1 MRNTVRQA
9 IVFYSLMAG
18 TVIAQPATDPGQGGG
33 SNVRY
38 TADFFAEFGP
48 VSANDMLSRIPGIS
62 LALENTEQRR
72 FNQADRGLGDS
83 SQILIN
89 GKRMAGKAN
98 EARAQLDRITADQV
112 DYIEI
117 VRGTSGNLDVRN
129 TSGQLVNI
137 VLLDSFSTTSMATEM
152 GVVRYHDGQ
161 IDPIGNA
168 SLSGQ
173 RGLMQYLL
181 SLDLKSGYEFLTYD
195 EDSIHPDG
203 RPNEKRTYEQVTE
216 SDNITL
222 SSNLVWDLTPNDRL
236 AVNALLNDADPPR
249 DLLRT
254 ITDFN
259 GARPVT
265 SYEHETY
272 AAASDSWELGGDYEH
287 RFLEGG
293 RFKALLIAN
302 ERSAD
307 TLRERFVYVNPGD
320 PQVKNLYLFNDSVY
334 AERIL
339 RSSYTFDLDDSQT
352 LELGLEAAR
361 TTQDSVLRQGVLRN
375 GPRSDQHGGLVPV
388 PVPNAISTVQED
400 RYEGFAVH
408 NWVISPRMTL
418 ESSLLYEVSEISQQ
432 ADVDNVRDF
441 DFIKPKVDWRF
452 NLSRTLQLRASI
464 ERQVAQLSFADFSAN
479 TNNRDLEQDTF
490 AGNPDLEQETSWRY
504 TVNMDY
510 RLPNDGGV
518 VNTRLFWYDVQ
529 NVIDRVDVSRSPTRL
544 QSANGNV
551 GDGTV
556 IGLAVDTSL
565 RLNRWG
571 LPQAVLTAGVLTQDS
586 YIDDPMAGR
595 ERKVVPYDR
604 GNYRIGF
611 RQDVP
616 AWNFNY
622 GFNFRDGFEG
632 NRTFYD
638 IDSVIFIRNN
648 QALSLFAEIVAWGG
662 FTYRAELINA
672 LDWQSCRE
680 RTRYDGYLRDG
691 VRREVEHFCTRNG
704 EQFVM
709 RVRGTF

>member
-1 MRNTVRQA
+1 
-9 IVFYSLMAG
+9 MAG
-18 TVIAQPATDPGQGGG
+18 AAVAQPPPDPARDGD

-38 TADFFAEFGP
+38 PADFFAEYGP
-48 VSANDMLSRIPGIS
+48 VSANDMLSRIPGIN
-62 LALENTEQRR
+62 LALESNEQRR
-72 FNQADRGLGDS
+72 GNQVDRGLGDS

-98 EARAQLDRITADQV
+98 EARAQLDRITAAQV

-117 VRGTSGNLDVRN
+117 VRGTSGSLDVRN

-137 VLLDSFSTTSMATEM
+137 VLRESFSTTSLATEM
-152 GVVRYHDGQ
+152 GLVRFHDGQ
-161 IDPIGNA
+161 VEPTGNL
-168 SLSGQ
+168 SVSGQ
-173 RGLMQYLL
+173 RGLLQYLL

-216 SDNITL
+216 ADNITL

-236 AVNALLNDADPPR
+236 AINVLLNDADPPR
-249 DLLRT
+249 DLRRT

-259 GARPVT
+259 GPQPLT

-272 AAASDSWELGGDYEH
+272 DAGSDSWEIGGDYEH
-287 RFLEGG
+287 QFLDSG

-302 ERSAD
+302 EKSAD

-320 PQVKNLYLFNDSVY
+320 PEVKNLYLFNDSVY

-339 RSSYTFDLDDSQT
+339 RSSYTFDLNDSQA
-352 LELGLEAAR
+352 LELGLEAAK
-361 TTQDSVLRQGVLRN
+361 TTQDSVLRQGVLRP
-375 GPRSDQHGGLVPV
+375 GTASELHGGLVAV
-388 PVPNAISTVQED
+388 SVPNAISTVEET

-432 ADVDNVRDF
+432 ADVDTVRDF

-479 TNNRDLEQDTF
+479 TNNRDLEQDIF

-510 RLPNDGGV
+510 RLPDDGGV
-518 VNTRLFWYDVQ
+518 VNSRVFWYDIQ
-529 NVIDRVDVSRSPTRL
+529 NVIDRVDVSPSPTRL

-556 IGLAVDTSL
+556 IGFGVDTSL

-571 LPQAVLTAGVLTQDS
+571 LPQAVLTAGVLVQDS
-586 YIDDPMAGR
+586 YIFDPMSNL

-622 GFNFRDGFEG
+622 GLNFRDGFEG
-632 NRTFYD
+632 NRPFYD
-638 IDSVIFIRNN
+638 IDSVTFIRNN
-648 QALSLFAEIVAWGG
+648 QQLSLFAEKVAWGG
-662 FTYRAELINA
+662 FTYRAELNNA

-680 RTRYDGYLRDG
+680 RTRYAGYLRDG
-691 VRREVEHFCTRNG
+691 VRREVEHFCTQNG
-704 EQFVM
+704 EQFVLRM
-709 RVRGTF
+709 RGTF